1 MTSSSSSPPPPPVER
16 ELESVVVLDAVV
28 ARAGVDDAAPGA
40 ASADAERPPPS
51 PPIFSA
57 PHGVFLHRASA
68 LKVPEE
74 WTSFLA
80 EEFAR
85 ACDGVAIAWSK
96 DERVRSRAARDA
108 VPGRIDP
115 NCCDPASDAS
125 HPFGVLL
132 RRHAAAHPGALHV
145 DVHGRRDPEGDAL
158 VDIGRGDVDV
168 GTGALR
174 GASDDERSRAFAE
187 RVRRAVSRRLRAF
200 LATTWGGR
208 RRRRRVRGERRSGAR
223 GRARGRHAHD
233 VAARRGARFSQ
244 RAARAEF
251 ASAKRVARRR
261 RRDARL
267 RARGARRV
275 GGVPKRGVS
284 ARRDCASVLMH
295 VEVQ

>member
-1 MTSSSSSPPPPPVER
+1 MTSSSSPPPPPPVER

-57 PHGVFLHRASA
+57 PHGVFLHRAFA

-200 LATTWGGR
+200 LATTWGGDGDGDGFEVNDDPVLAGAR
-208 RRRRRVRGERRSGAR
+208 ADGMHTMSQRGVELGLVSVQLELSLRLRNALRADGDATRGFAHAVLAAWEECRSG
-223 GRARGRHAHD
+223 G
-233 VAARRGARFSQ
+233 
-244 RAARAEF
+244 
-251 ASAKRVARRR
+251 
-261 RRDARL
+261 
-267 RARGARRV
+267 
-275 GGVPKRGVS
+275 
-284 ARRDCASVLMH
+284 
-295 VEVQ
+295 

>member
-174 GASDDERSRAFAE
+174 A
-187 RVRRAVSRRLRAF
+187 
-200 LATTWGGR
+200 
-208 RRRRRVRGERRSGAR
+208 
-223 GRARGRHAHD
+223 
-233 VAARRGARFSQ
+233 
-244 RAARAEF
+244 
-251 ASAKRVARRR
+251 
-261 RRDARL
+261 
-267 RARGARRV
+267 
-275 GGVPKRGVS
+275 
-284 ARRDCASVLMH
+284 
-295 VEVQ
+295 